1 MSSVHNTRAMYGGAD
16 EEVEFEEQGSASFA
30 FVDGSKYEGDWV
42 QIDNKRLRHG
52 RGTYVDGSDTYEGEW
67 HMDAI
72 QGSGTYKYGSGA
84 VYEGSWKQNEMCGE
98 GTYKWVDGASYS
110 GNWQGS
116 KMHGKG
122 QYTDPESVKWEGEF
136 FNGKFFNGKAY
147 VSLR

>member
-1 MSSVHNTRAMYGGAD
+1 MLLIGETTR
-16 EEVEFEEQGSASFA
+16 
-30 FVDGSKYEGDWV
+30 KT
-42 QIDNKRLRHG
+42 RR
-52 RGTYVDGSDTYEGEW
+52 
-67 HMDAI
+67 
-72 QGSGTYKYGSGA
+72 GSGLRRDQDAPTRNVRRPTGA
-84 VYEGSWKQNEMCGE
+84 CGAWCGE